1 MYAVQGYAPE
11 VQKDLQAMVVHW
23 RQLEAHYGDSVSVRF
38 VLSVAK
44 TAEDA
49 EATIAFW
56 RDELKAAD
64 AVAGVGQWGTER
76 SAKEFEESYA
86 VFLKVGWKGMCVH
99 AGENCM
105 QAACPSGA
113 EERPGIAAAYT
124 GTQMVR
130 DAITYAGVGR
140 IGHGVE
146 AAKDPQLMK
155 ELCEMDVC
163 LEVNSTN

>member
-11 VQKDLQAMVVHW
+11 VQHELEAMVAHW
-23 RQLEAHYGDSVSVRF
+23 RQLEEHYGGSVSVRF

-44 TAEDA
+44 TAGDA
-49 EATIAFW
+49 QATIAFW
-56 RDELKAAD
+56 RDQLKAAD

-86 VFLKVGWKGMCVH
+86 VFLKAGWKGLCVH
-99 AGENCM
+99 AGENRM

-113 EERPGIAAAYT
+113 EERPGVAAAYS
-124 GTQMVR
+124 GAQMVR
-130 DAITYAGVGR
+130 DAIACAGVGR
-140 IGHGVE
+140 IGHGIE

-163 LEVNSTN
+163 LEVNSTY